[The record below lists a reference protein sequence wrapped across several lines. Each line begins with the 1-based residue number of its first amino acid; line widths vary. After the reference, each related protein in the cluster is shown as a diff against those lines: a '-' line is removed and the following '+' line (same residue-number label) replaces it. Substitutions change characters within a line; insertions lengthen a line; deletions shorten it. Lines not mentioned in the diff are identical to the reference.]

1 MGPCPSLSLGSPPP
15 QQHNNRGLK
24 TGGWLLKWPWT
35 SKVWI
40 LGADCTFELQ
50 TSNYEQMEKS
60 HWKMQ
65 DGSSTW
71 PQYCLQ
77 EEYWGGIKLTF
88 LLQVLE
94 HQCQLI
100 KVLRT
105 AGVLVNPKRSWSQ
118 QWQQRSALPFS
129 FFTSSFCSGSDCTH
143 NCKDQPAV
151 PIPTFSCV
159 YILGSDQQP
168 LEVQETDEARYWH
181 RPRMR
186 IKPLLEIANRSVHRL
201 VQLGWSCF

>member
-15 QQHNNRGLK
+15 QQHNNRELK

-35 SKVWI
+35 SKFWI
-40 LGADCTFELQ
+40 LGADSTFELQ

-60 HWKMQ
+60 NCKMQ

-94 HQCQLI
+94 HQCHW
-100 KVLRT
+100 LRFWGQQGYWWTQKEAEVNNDNNDEPCPFPSLPVALAQGQNVHTT
-105 AGVLVNPKRSWSQ
+105 ARTNLQ
-118 QWQQRSALPFS
+118 YLYLPSVVYTFWAV
-129 FFTSSFCSGSDCTH
+129 TSSHWKCRKQT
-143 NCKDQPAV
+143 
-151 PIPTFSCV
+151 
-159 YILGSDQQP
+159 
-168 LEVQETDEARYWH
+168 
-181 RPRMR
+181 
-186 IKPLLEIANRSVHRL
+186 RL
-201 VQLGWSCF
+201 VVDTDPEWGSSLCLKLQTGQSTG

>member
-1 MGPCPSLSLGSPPP
+1 MGLCPSLSQGGPPP
-15 QQHNNRGLK
+15 QQHNNPGLK

-35 SKVWI
+35 SKFWI
-40 LGADCTFELQ
+40 FGADCTFELQ

-60 HWKMQ
+60 NWKMQ

-94 HQCQLI
+94 HQCHW
-100 KVLRT
+100 LRFWGQQGYWWT
-105 AGVLVNPKRSWSQ
+105 QKEGNHSWSQ
-118 QWQQRSALPFS
+118 QWQQRWALPFS
-129 FFTSSFCSGSDCTH
+129 FFTSSFCSGSECTH
-143 NCKDQPAV
+143 NCKYQPAV

-159 YILGSDQQP
+159 DILGSDQQP
-168 LEVQETDEARYWH
+168 LEVKETDEARCWH

-186 IKPLLEIANRSVHRL
+186 IKPVSSQV
-201 VQLGWSCF
+201 

>member
-15 QQHNNRGLK
+15 QRHNNRGLK

-35 SKVWI
+35 SKFWI

-60 HWKMQ
+60 NWKMQ

-88 LLQVLE
+88 LLQVLD
-94 HQCQLI
+94 HQRHW
-100 KVLRT
+100 LR
-105 AGVLVNPKRSWSQ
+105 W
-118 QWQQRSALPFS
+118 ALPFS
-129 FFTSSFCSGSDCTH
+129 FFTSSFCSGSECTH
-143 NCKDQPAV
+143 NCKDQPTV

-168 LEVQETDEARYWH
+168 LEVQETDEARCWH

-186 IKPLLEIANRSVHRL
+186 INPLLEIANQSVHWL
-201 VQLGWSCF
+201 VQLGWSCL